1 MRAPLI
7 VAALTLMTALGCA
20 DNLDPATP
28 AGAMNQLR
36 DAVMVKDLTR
46 IRAASSASTEEKL
59 EKLHGILKTQRAQI
73 ATHYPPEHQATAYAV
88 IAKEILEAEDT
99 EALFVALVTPQLE
112 ALEASEG
119 LRFGMSAT
127 GPVQSGEAEAKV
139 TTQSKETIGFVLE
152 DGVWKTTVFER
163 QLDQNIERAELNGR
177 TLKENLQ
184 VIEELKRR
192 AARKSGAAAKPVS
205 AAAP

>member
-1 MRAPLI
+1 MRTPLI

-20 DNLDPATP
+20 ENLDPATP

-36 DAVMVKDLTR
+36 DAVMVKDLAR
-46 IRAASSASTEEKL
+46 LRAASSASTEEKL

-73 ATHYPPEHQATAYAV
+73 ATHYPPEHQTTAYAV
-88 IAKEILEAEDT
+88 IPKEILEASDT
-99 EALFVALVTPQLE
+99 DTLFVALVTPQLD
-112 ALEASEG
+112 ALETDDG

-127 GPVQSGEAEAKV
+127 GPVQSGESESKV

-152 DGVWKTTVFER
+152 DGLWKTTVFER

-184 VIEELKRR
+184 VLQELKRR
-192 AARKSGAAAKPVS
+192 AARKSGAAATPVPTDS
-205 AAAP
+205 P